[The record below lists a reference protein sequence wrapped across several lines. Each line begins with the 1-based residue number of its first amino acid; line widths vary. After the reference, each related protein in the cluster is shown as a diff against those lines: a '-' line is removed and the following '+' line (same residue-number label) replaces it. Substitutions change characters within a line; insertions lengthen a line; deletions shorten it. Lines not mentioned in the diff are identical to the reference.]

1 MSEDFGKFTTTNIYI
16 LEGVRHELLFFTVS
30 LFATS
35 TEYTENDS
43 HGTQRGEVRWQLEA
57 KSATL

>member
-1 MSEDFGKFTTTNIYI
+1 MSEDFGKVTTTNIYV
-16 LEGVRHELLFFTVS
+16 LEGVRHELLFFTAS

-35 TEYTENDS
+35 IDYTEDDS
-43 HGTQRGEVRWQLEA
+43 HGTQRSKVQWQLEA